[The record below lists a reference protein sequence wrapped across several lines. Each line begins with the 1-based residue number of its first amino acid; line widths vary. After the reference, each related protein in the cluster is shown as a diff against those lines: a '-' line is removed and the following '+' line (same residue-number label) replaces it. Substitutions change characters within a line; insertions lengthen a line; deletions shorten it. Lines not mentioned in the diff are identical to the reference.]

1 MHTLCHVRGS
11 KRKLGTIGF
20 STVLIALGRR
30 VETGMCKSGH
40 FILQSDKLETYGSLK
55 NNA

>member
-20 STVLIALGRR
+20 STVSIALGRR
-30 VETGMCKSGH
+30 VETGICKPGR
-40 FILQSDKLETYGSLK
+40 FILKSDELETYGSLK